1 MKFLIIG
8 VLFLATSAWGTG
20 NGSSNPNSN
29 SSSNS
34 HSVSTTHVA
43 ALAQSKAQA
52 ASVAQGGSAQSEGG
66 TASALAKGG
75 MGGAGG
81 SSEGG
86 SAEASGGTASNEGIT
101 YNNEQVRQAPSVG
114 LVAPT
119 STAPLLKCIG
129 FGGSNETGSAIIGHC
144 WLQRDLYAEHR
155 AQQHAEAGRFEASA
169 KALCSQRLYRQDFK
183 DGADCRASVV
193 QSLIDQSVPGMSS
206 DEYELLL
213 KESES
218 RYERDMEKM
227 SEMLDEAT
235 GLKKGK

>member
-1 MKFLIIG
+1 MNKQTALMMTFFLLLAIAG
-8 VLFLATSAWGTG
+8 VAYG
-20 NGSSNPNSN
+20 NGNSGN
-29 SSSNS
+29 DPVAFAESYSGAIAGAGAI
-34 HSVSTTHVA
+34 STSEGGNA
-43 ALAQSKAQA
+43 A
-52 ASVAQGGSAQSEGG
+52 GGSAI
-66 TASALAKGG
+66 AKSGD
-75 MGGAGG
+75 AI
-81 SSEGG
+81 
-86 SAEASGGTASNEGIT
+86 AEQQQDQANAQELNYTNK
-101 YNNEQVRQAPSVG
+101 QRRQAPG
-114 LVAPT
+114 IALVAPN

>member
-1 MKFLIIG
+1 MNKQTTLMMTFFLLLAIAG
-8 VLFLATSAWGTG
+8 VAYG
-20 NGSSNPNSN
+20 NGNSGN
-29 SSSNS
+29 DPVAFAESYSGAIAGAGAI
-34 HSVSTTHVA
+34 STSEGGDA
-43 ALAQSKAQA
+43 A
-52 ASVAQGGSAQSEGG
+52 GGSAI
-66 TASALAKGG
+66 AKSGD
-75 MGGAGG
+75 AI
-81 SSEGG
+81 
-86 SAEASGGTASNEGIT
+86 AEQQQ
-101 YNNEQVRQAPSVG
+101 EQANAQELNYTNKQRRQAPG
-114 LVAPT
+114 IALVAPN

-169 KALCSQRLYRQDFK
+169 KALCSQRLYRQDFNDK
-183 DGADCRASVV
+183 ADCRASVV
-193 QSLIDQSVPGMSS
+193 QSLIDQSIPGMSS
-206 DEYELLL
+206 EEYELLL

>member
-1 MKFLIIG
+1 MNKQTALMLTFFLLLAIAG
-8 VLFLATSAWGTG
+8 VAYG
-20 NGSSNPNSN
+20 NGNSGN
-29 SSSNS
+29 DPVAFAESYSGAIAGAGAI
-34 HSVSTTHVA
+34 STSEGGNA
-43 ALAQSKAQA
+43 A
-52 ASVAQGGSAQSEGG
+52 GGSAI
-66 TASALAKGG
+66 AKSGD
-75 MGGAGG
+75 AI
-81 SSEGG
+81 
-86 SAEASGGTASNEGIT
+86 AEQQQDQANAQELNYTNK
-101 YNNEQVRQAPSVG
+101 QRRQAPG
-114 LVAPT
+114 IALVAPN
-119 STAPLLKCIG
+119 STAPLLKCLG

>member
-1 MKFLIIG
+1 MNKQTTLMMTFFLLLAVAG
-8 VLFLATSAWGTG
+8 VAYG
-20 NGSSNPNSN
+20 NGNSGN
-29 SSSNS
+29 DPVAFAESYSGAIAGAGAI
-34 HSVSTTHVA
+34 STSEGGNA
-43 ALAQSKAQA
+43 A
-52 ASVAQGGSAQSEGG
+52 GGSAIAKSGDAISEQQQ
-66 TASALAKGG
+66 
-75 MGGAGG
+75 
-81 SSEGG
+81 
-86 SAEASGGTASNEGIT
+86 
-101 YNNEQVRQAPSVG
+101 EQANAQELNYTNKQRRQAPG
-114 LVAPT
+114 IALVAPN

-129 FGGSNETGSAIIGHC
+129 CGGSNETGSAIIGHC

-169 KALCSQRLYRQDFK
+169 KALCSQRLYRQDFNDK
-183 DGADCRASVV
+183 ADCRASVV
-193 QSLIDQSVPGMSS
+193 QSLIDQSIPGMSS

>member
-1 MKFLIIG
+1 MNKQTALMLTFFLLLAIAG
-8 VLFLATSAWGTG
+8 VAYG
-20 NGSSNPNSN
+20 NGNSGN
-29 SSSNS
+29 DPVAFAESYSGAIAGAGAI
-34 HSVSTTHVA
+34 STSEGGDA
-43 ALAQSKAQA
+43 A
-52 ASVAQGGSAQSEGG
+52 GGSAIAKSGDAISEQQQ
-66 TASALAKGG
+66 
-75 MGGAGG
+75 
-81 SSEGG
+81 
-86 SAEASGGTASNEGIT
+86 
-101 YNNEQVRQAPSVG
+101 EQANAQELNYTNKQRRQAPSVG

-129 FGGSNETGSAIIGHC
+129 FGGSNETGSAIVGHC

-235 GLKKGK
+235 GLQTGKK

>member
-1 MKFLIIG
+1 MNKQTTLMLTFFLLLAIAG
-8 VLFLATSAWGTG
+8 VAFG
-20 NGSSNPNSN
+20 NGNSGN
-29 SSSNS
+29 DPVAFAESYSGAIAGAGAI
-34 HSVSTTHVA
+34 STSEGGDA
-43 ALAQSKAQA
+43 A
-52 ASVAQGGSAQSEGG
+52 GGSAI
-66 TASALAKGG
+66 AKSGD
-75 MGGAGG
+75 AI
-81 SSEGG
+81 
-86 SAEASGGTASNEGIT
+86 AEQQQDQANAQELNYTNK
-101 YNNEQVRQAPSVG
+101 QRRQAPG
-114 LVAPT
+114 IALVAPN